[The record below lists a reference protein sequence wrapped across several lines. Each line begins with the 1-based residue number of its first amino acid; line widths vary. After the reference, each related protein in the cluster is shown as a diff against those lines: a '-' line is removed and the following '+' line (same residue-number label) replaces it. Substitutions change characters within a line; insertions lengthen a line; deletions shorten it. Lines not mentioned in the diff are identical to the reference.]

1 MLVLIGIA
9 LQLLVTI
16 IGGLG
21 LAFKIW
27 SWIGGIAERVTRI
40 EANVVHLQQNIGGGQ
55 RGKLHSA
62 KR

>member
-27 SWIGGIAERVTRI
+27 SWIGGLAERITRV
-40 EANVVHLQQNIGGGQ
+40 EANVVNLQDERGGA
-55 RGKLHSA
+55 RGKLHST